1 VASASGR
8 RQSSGRKTKPPA
20 SLSWIENTKSID
32 ADRRTY
38 FFNSIDPSR
47 SFGTVN
53 CRIAKGS
60 FDHLVGAVIEAAA
73 ISEAASATAASTET
87 TSTDQ

>member
-47 SFGTVN
+47 PE
-53 CRIAKGS
+53 RRHEIM
-60 FDHLVGAVIEAAA
+60 
-73 ISEAASATAASTET
+73 SEI
-87 TSTDQ
+87 DG

>member
-1 VASASGR
+1 LLTHAQNV
-8 RQSSGRKTKPPA
+8 T
-20 SLSWIENTKSID
+20 D
-32 ADRRTY
+32 
-38 FFNSIDPSR
+38 DPSR
-47 SFGTVN
+47 SFATVN